1 MSLKVRLLE
10 DRKSALK
17 NKDTL
22 RKSTITMVRAA
33 ILQKEKDERIELD
46 DDGVVGVI
54 AKEVKQRRDSIP
66 EFEKGNRPD
75 LVDQLNT
82 EINILMEYLP
92 RQLTENEVDAMVAQT
107 ISEVGA
113 MGMKDMGKVMGAL
126 MPKLKGRADGKL
138 VNEIVKKHLQ

>member
-1 MSLKVRLLE
+1 MSLKVRLSE
-10 DRKSALK
+10 DMKSALK
-17 NKDTL
+17 QRDAL

-46 DDGVVGVI
+46 DEGIIGVI
-54 AKEVKQRRDSIP
+54 AREVKQRRDSIP

-75 LVDQLNT
+75 LVDQLNA

-92 RQLTENEVDAMVAQT
+92 RQLTENEIEAMVVST

-113 MGMKDMGKVMGAL
+113 MGSKDMGKVMGAL

-138 VNEIVKKHLQ
+138 INRIVKEHLQ

>member
-113 MGMKDMGKVMGAL
+113 MGMKDMRKVMGAL